1 LIEEIDYASCINIP
15 SNSSGLINSLSHS
28 SHDSKI
34 KIIDN
39 WEFRYF
45 ADEQPLRSISKKC
58 ATSNSAPT
66 HIEEK
71 REK

>member
-1 LIEEIDYASCINIP
+1 MIEEIDYASCINIP
-15 SNSSGLINSLSHS
+15 SSSSGLINSLSHS

-45 ADEQPLRSISKKC
+45 ADEQP
-58 ATSNSAPT
+58 TSLNL
-66 HIEEK
+66 EEM
-71 REK
+71 RYF